1 MLVNRMSQRLFLIDA
16 TAYCYRAFYA
26 LKGLSTSSGQPTNA
40 IYGFVNFLNKILKQE
55 NPEYLGVCFDVSR
68 DTFRQREFA
77 KYKIQRPAMPDD
89 LASQIPIIKQIIQAY
104 GISIYE
110 KAGFEADDLIASL
123 AKKARQEGLDVV
135 VISSD
140 KDILQ
145 LVNENLK
152 VFNPYKDKKG
162 IVYDSE
168 RVLQQFGIKPCQ
180 MIDFISLTGDAADNI
195 PSVKGIGEKTAA
207 RLIRDYESID
217 GILANLKNI
226 KPQRLQETLKE
237 NYQQIMLNRNLIKL
251 REDVDLD
258 FDLGKLRLGESDY
271 SLLRRIFRQLE
282 FKSML
287 GNLPSGNP
295 TATAVDGARRPYGA
309 GGIDSI
315 RKLLSCEKKE
325 IILTYDGNRISL
337 LSCDEEIFAELGEGD
352 FNHEI
357 ISILGNPE
365 IKKIGHNLKE
375 AKVKL
380 SRRKVNPVRSKTPK
394 VPVASLMQTSNGV
407 KLEGL
412 YFDTMIA
419 AYLLNPSG
427 VNYALSDLVWDYLKE
442 AVDTQSISR
451 DTACSF
457 ILRLRS
463 VLEEELKEK
472 ELDSLFFNLEM
483 PLVEVL
489 SEMELAGVAVDTEF
503 LKSLSRQI
511 ERQLIGLV
519 EKIYELSGT
528 QFNINSPKQLR
539 SILFERL
546 RLPVQ
551 KKTKSGPSTDEEVL
565 NKLANQHPLPRALLD
580 YRKLT
585 KIKSTYVD
593 ALPALVDPGTKRIH
607 ASFNQT
613 ATATGRLSS
622 ANPNLQNLPIKG
634 EIGRQIRKAII
645 ASGVDNFLVS
655 FDYSQIELRILA
667 HLSGDS
673 QLINAFKN
681 DQDIHITTASLI
693 YGLDPGD
700 IDSSMREVA
709 KRINFAILYGL
720 SSYGLSRD
728 LGISQE
734 EASDFIDA
742 YFSRYPGVRDYI
754 LSQIERARKEGY
766 VTTILGRRRYI
777 PEINSNN
784 SGMRQFAERQ
794 AINTPVQGSAA
805 DLIKKAMVDIFC
817 EIRKSGL
824 KSKLILQIHDE
835 LVFEVPKPELDE
847 LIKLV
852 RQKMEGC
859 VKFSVPIKAVAKV
872 GKNWLEM
879 KEVK

>member
-1 MLVNRMSQRLFLIDA
+1 
-16 TAYCYRAFYA
+16 
-26 LKGLSTSSGQPTNA
+26 
-40 IYGFVNFLNKILKQE
+40 
-55 NPEYLGVCFDVSR
+55 
-68 DTFRQREFA
+68 
-77 KYKIQRPAMPDD
+77 MPDD
-89 LASQIPIIKQIIQAY
+89 LTGQIPIIKQIILAY

-145 LVNENLK
+145 LVNKNIK

-168 RVLQQFGIKPCQ
+168 KVLQQFGIKPCQ

-195 PSVKGIGEKTAA
+195 PPVKGIGEKTAA

-226 KPQRLQETLKE
+226 KPQRLQEALKE
-237 NYQQIMLNRNLIKL
+237 NYQQIMLNRHLIKL

-258 FDLGKLRLGESDY
+258 FDLGKLKLGEPDY
-271 SLLRRIFRQLE
+271 SALRRIFRQLE
-282 FKSML
+282 FKSLL
-287 GNLPSGNP
+287 GNLPSQNP
-295 TATAVDGARRPYGA
+295 TGTAVDEVRRFYGA
-309 GGIDSI
+309 GGIDSV
-315 RKLLSCEKKE
+315 RKLLSSGKKE
-325 IILTYDGNRISL
+325 IILTYDDNRISL
-337 LSCDEEIFAELGEGD
+337 LSCDEEIFAELGERD

-380 SRRKVNPVRSKTPK
+380 SKRK
-394 VPVASLMQTSNGV
+394 V

-442 AVDTQSISR
+442 AVDTQSIR
-451 DTACSF
+451 LDTACSF

-483 PLVEVL
+483 PLVDVL
-489 SEMELAGVAVDTEF
+489 SEMELAGVTVDTEF

-693 YGLDPGD
+693 YGLDQGD
-700 IDSSMREVA
+700 IDSKMREVA
-709 KRINFAILYGL
+709 KRINFGIIYGL

-734 EASDFIDA
+734 EASNFIDA

-754 LSQIERARKEGY
+754 LSQIERAKKEGY

-777 PEINSNN
+777 PEINSKN

-817 EIRKSGL
+817 EMRNSGL

-835 LVFEVPKPELDE
+835 LVFEVPEPELDE

-859 VKFSVPIKAVAKV
+859 VKFNVPIKAVAKV

>member
-68 DTFRQREFA
+68 DTFRQRKFA
-77 KYKIQRPAMPDD
+77 EYKIQRPPMPDD
-89 LASQIPIIKQIIQAY
+89 LTGQIPIIKQIIQAY

-145 LVNENLK
+145 LVNKNLK

-168 RVLQQFGIKPCQ
+168 KVLQQFGIKPCQ

-195 PSVKGIGEKTAA
+195 PAVKGIGEKTAA

-217 GILANLKNI
+217 GILANLRNI
-226 KPQRLQETLKE
+226 KPQRLQEVLKE
-237 NYQQIMLNRNLIKL
+237 NYQQIMLNRHLIKL

-258 FDLGKLRLGESDY
+258 FDLGKLKLGEPDY

-282 FKSML
+282 FKSLL

-295 TATAVDGARRPYGA
+295 TGTAVDEVRRFYGA
-309 GGIDSI
+309 GGIDSV
-315 RKLLSCEKKE
+315 RKLLSCGKKE
-325 IILTYDGNRISL
+325 IILTYDDNRISL
-337 LSCDEEIFAELGEGD
+337 LSCDEEIFAELGERD

-357 ISILGNPE
+357 ISILGNPG

-380 SRRKVNPVRSKTPK
+380 SKRK
-394 VPVASLMQTSNGV
+394 V

-427 VNYALSDLVWDYLKE
+427 VNYALSELVWDYLKE
-442 AVDTQSISR
+442 AVDTQSIR
-451 DTACSF
+451 LDTACNF

-489 SEMELAGVAVDTEF
+489 SEMELAGVTVDTEF

-593 ALPALVDPGTKRIH
+593 TLPALVDPGTKRIH

-645 ASGVDNFLVS
+645 ASGVDNFLAS

-681 DQDIHITTASLI
+681 DQDIHIATASLI
-693 YGLDPGD
+693 YGLDQGD

-754 LSQIERARKEGY
+754 LSQIERAKKEGY

-817 EIRKSGL
+817 EIRNSGL

-859 VKFSVPIKAVAKV
+859 VKFNVPIKVVAKV

>member
-26 LKGLSTSSGQPTNA
+26 LKGLSTSFGQPTNA

-77 KYKIQRPAMPDD
+77 KYKIQRPPMPDD
-89 LASQIPIIKQIIQAY
+89 LTGQIPIIKQIILAY

-145 LVNENLK
+145 LVNKNLK
-152 VFNPYKDKKG
+152 VFNPYKEKKG

-168 RVLQQFGIKPCQ
+168 KVLQQFGIKPCQ

-226 KPQRLQETLKE
+226 KPQRLQEALKE

-258 FDLGKLRLGESDY
+258 FDLSKLKLREPDY
-271 SLLRRIFRQLE
+271 SALRRIFRQLE
-282 FKSML
+282 FKSLL
-287 GNLPSGNP
+287 GNLPSQNP
-295 TATAVDGARRPYGA
+295 TGTAVDEVRRFYGA
-309 GGIDSI
+309 SGIDSV
-315 RKLLSCEKKE
+315 RKLLSSGKKE
-325 IILTYDGNRISL
+325 IILGYNDNRISL
-337 LSCDEEIFAELGEGD
+337 LSCDEEIFAELGERD
-352 FNHEI
+352 FNDEI

-375 AKVKL
+375 VKVKL
-380 SRRKVNPVRSKTPK
+380 SKRK
-394 VPVASLMQTSNGV
+394 V

-419 AYLLNPSG
+419 AYLLNSSG
-427 VNYALSDLVWDYLKE
+427 VNYALSDVVWDYLKE
-442 AVDTQSISR
+442 AVDTQSIR
-451 DTACSF
+451 LDTACSF

-463 VLEEELKEK
+463 VLEEKLKEK

-483 PLVEVL
+483 PLVDVL
-489 SEMELAGVAVDTEF
+489 SEMELAGVTVDLEF

-585 KIKSTYVD
+585 KIKSTYID

-613 ATATGRLSS
+613 GTATGRLSS

-645 ASGVDNFLVS
+645 ASGEDNFLAS

-673 QLINAFKN
+673 GLINAFKN
-681 DQDIHITTASLI
+681 NQDIHITTASLI
-693 YGLDPGD
+693 YGLDQGD
-700 IDSSMREVA
+700 VDSKMREVA
-709 KRINFAILYGL
+709 KRINFGIIYGL

-734 EASDFIDA
+734 EASNFIDA

-754 LSQIERARKEGY
+754 LSQIERAKKEGY

-777 PEINSNN
+777 PEINSKNP
-784 SGMRQFAERQ
+784 GMRQFAERQ

-817 EIRKSGL
+817 EIRNSGF

-835 LVFEVPKPELDE
+835 LVFEVPEPELNE

-859 VKFSVPIKAVAKV
+859 VEFNVPIKAVAKV